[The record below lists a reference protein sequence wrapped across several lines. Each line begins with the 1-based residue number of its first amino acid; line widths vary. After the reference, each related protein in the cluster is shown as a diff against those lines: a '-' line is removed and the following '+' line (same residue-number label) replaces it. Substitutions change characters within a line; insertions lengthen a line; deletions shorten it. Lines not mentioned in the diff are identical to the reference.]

1 MKYGQIMEL
10 LTKEAQKLKD
20 VHFVMEWE
28 QIAAKFVKLQNA
40 YCEAGNNYDDII
52 YTNDDENLQY
62 LLPSN
67 PVEAFTTGLL
77 VRDNY
82 YSPTDEWLSL
92 DGYGHPV
99 TAANTT
105 LVNDFIFIEDIT
117 SWLEELAE
125 NEQRELLNDFL
136 ED

>member
-1 MKYGQIMEL
+1 MKYEQIMNL
-10 LTKEAQKLKD
+10 LTKEAKKLQD
-20 VHFVMEWE
+20 VHFIAEWE
-28 QIAAKFVKLQNA
+28 QVASKFVALQNA
-40 YCEAGNNYDDII
+40 YCEATNNYDDII

-82 YSPTDEWLSL
+82 YSATDEWLSL
-92 DGYGHPV
+92 DGYGHPA

-125 NEQRELLNDFL
+125 DEQRELLNDF
-136 ED
+136 